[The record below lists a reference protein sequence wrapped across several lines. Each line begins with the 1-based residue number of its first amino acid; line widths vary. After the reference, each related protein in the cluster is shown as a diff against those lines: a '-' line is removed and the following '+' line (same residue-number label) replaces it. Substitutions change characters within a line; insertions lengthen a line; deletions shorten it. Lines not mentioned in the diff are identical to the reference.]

1 MNVARGQHVDHTGI
15 VGIWRVTTS
24 AIVTQD
30 FKMAKTVKVA
40 KMWMNV
46 RNWNQP
52 AMMWVLLASTTWEAL
67 NACVPQAIKALIRLT
82 VKTQMSA

>member
-46 RNWNQP
+46 RNWN
-52 AMMWVLLASTTWEAL
+52 
-67 NACVPQAIKALIRLT
+67 
-82 VKTQMSA
+82 